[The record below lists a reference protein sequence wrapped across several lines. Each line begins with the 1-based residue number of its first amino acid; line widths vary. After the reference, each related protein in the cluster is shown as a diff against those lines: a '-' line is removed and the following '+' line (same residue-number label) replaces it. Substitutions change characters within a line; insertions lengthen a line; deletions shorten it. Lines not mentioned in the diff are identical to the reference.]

1 MIARIVIPLLLVIVL
16 SDVYIDAHY
25 FRKRVHITWQQ
36 RLAWW
41 IPTIF
46 LVTYTCILASIHN
59 FAPTNLT
66 WLNTYLFL
74 LGAFVGPKTIFGI
87 CSIIGS
93 IIRKTIIRTRRNY
106 GHYVGLA
113 AGIAAFLVYVYG
125 LTFGFSQIR
134 VRHITLT
141 ASDLPRNFD
150 GYRIVQ
156 VSDMHIGTFN
166 GWRRFILENEMDSIK
181 QANADLIVF
190 TGDLQNMRPSEILPF
205 TNLLKTSMKNAIAV
219 RGNHDYTEY
228 VKLSP
233 KDAEQQNKDFADI
246 VRSKLGWKLLEN
258 SHTTI
263 RRGTDSIV
271 IAGTENDGKPPF
283 PQKANYPKTLKGV
296 QKGAFVI
303 MLQHDP
309 SAWRRHIVPGKMA
322 QITLSGHTHGG
333 QMQILGFR
341 PTKIR
346 EKNDYGVYRID
357 NQILNV
363 TDGLGGFAPFRLNM
377 PNEIV
382 VITLKAK
389 TTE

>member
-113 AGIAAFLVYVYG
+113 AGIAAFVLYVYG

-141 ASDLPRNFD
+141 ASGLPRNFD

-233 KDAEQQNKDFADI
+233 KDALQIRLEAVGKQPHNHQTRHRQHRCCRHRERRQTALPTESQLPKDAQG
-246 VRSKLGWKLLEN
+246 S
-258 SHTTI
+258 
-263 RRGTDSIV
+263 
-271 IAGTENDGKPPF
+271 
-283 PQKANYPKTLKGV
+283 PK
-296 QKGAFVI
+296 
-303 MLQHDP
+303 
-309 SAWRRHIVPGKMA
+309 R
-322 QITLSGHTHGG
+322 
-333 QMQILGFR
+333 GFR
-341 PTKIR
+341 HHASARPISMETPHSAR
-346 EKNDYGVYRID
+346 EDGAD
-357 NQILNV
+357 NAERAYPRRTNADFWLPSDQNS
-363 TDGLGGFAPFRLNM
+363 GEKRLWRVSQRQ
-377 PNEIV
+377 PD
-382 VITLKAK
+382 T
-389 TTE
+389 

>member
-1 MIARIVIPLLLVIVL
+1 M
-16 SDVYIDAHY
+16 
-25 FRKRVHITWQQ
+25 
-36 RLAWW
+36 
-41 IPTIF
+41 
-46 LVTYTCILASIHN
+46 
-59 FAPTNLT
+59 
-66 WLNTYLFL
+66 
-74 LGAFVGPKTIFGI
+74 
-87 CSIIGS
+87 
-93 IIRKTIIRTRRNY
+93 
-106 GHYVGLA
+106 
-113 AGIAAFLVYVYG
+113 
-125 LTFGFSQIR
+125 
-134 VRHITLT
+134 
-141 ASDLPRNFD
+141 
-150 GYRIVQ
+150 
-156 VSDMHIGTFN
+156 
-166 GWRRFILENEMDSIK
+166 
-181 QANADLIVF
+181 
-190 TGDLQNMRPSEILPF
+190 
-205 TNLLKTSMKNAIAV
+205 
-219 RGNHDYTEY
+219 
-228 VKLSP
+228 
-233 KDAEQQNKDFADI
+233 
-246 VRSKLGWKLLEN
+246 GWKLLEN

-333 QMQILGFR
+333 QMQIFGFR

-346 EKNDYGVYRID
+346 EKNDYGVYRSG

>member
-181 QANADLIVF
+181 QANADLIVN
-190 TGDLQNMRPSEILPF
+190 T
-205 TNLLKTSMKNAIAV
+205 
-219 RGNHDYTEY
+219 
-228 VKLSP
+228 
-233 KDAEQQNKDFADI
+233 
-246 VRSKLGWKLLEN
+246 
-258 SHTTI
+258 
-263 RRGTDSIV
+263 
-271 IAGTENDGKPPF
+271 
-283 PQKANYPKTLKGV
+283 
-296 QKGAFVI
+296 
-303 MLQHDP
+303 
-309 SAWRRHIVPGKMA
+309 
-322 QITLSGHTHGG
+322 
-333 QMQILGFR
+333 
-341 PTKIR
+341 
-346 EKNDYGVYRID
+346 
-357 NQILNV
+357 
-363 TDGLGGFAPFRLNM
+363 
-377 PNEIV
+377 
-382 VITLKAK
+382 
-389 TTE
+389 

>member
-1 MIARIVIPLLLVIVL
+1 M
-16 SDVYIDAHY
+16 
-25 FRKRVHITWQQ
+25 
-36 RLAWW
+36 
-41 IPTIF
+41 
-46 LVTYTCILASIHN
+46 
-59 FAPTNLT
+59 
-66 WLNTYLFL
+66 
-74 LGAFVGPKTIFGI
+74 
-87 CSIIGS
+87 
-93 IIRKTIIRTRRNY
+93 
-106 GHYVGLA
+106 A
-113 AGIAAFLVYVYG
+113 AGIAAFLLYVYG

-141 ASDLPRNFD
+141 ASGLPRNFD

-228 VKLSP
+228 VKLNP

-246 VRSKLGWKLLEN
+246 VRSKLGWNLLEN
-258 SHTTI
+258 SHVTI

-271 IAGTENDGKPPF
+271 VAGTENDGKPPF

-333 QMQILGFR
+333 QMQIFGFR
-341 PTKIR
+341 PTEIR
-346 EKNDYGVYRID
+346 EKNDYGVYRSG